1 MDALL
6 RKQRAL
12 YAGAQDALS
21 EWASAQA
28 ALSSLLATACSV
40 VARLRLLARDELYG
54 ALQAPAAVPELC
66 RRRQLEALEGVLCSA
81 YEQVRAALLSCQPH
95 AHRRR
100 ALTAAACSCKRSQ
113 PWCTGWRS

>member
-54 ALQAPAAVPELC
+54 ALQAPAVVPELC

-81 YEQVRAALLSCQPH
+81 HEQVRAAVLSRQP
-95 AHRRR
+95 AARS
-100 ALTAAACSCKRSQ
+100 APPLCAAASARSRGA
-113 PWCTGWRS
+113 PA